1 MIVNKSSNYFLEK
14 IKRYFSFEKIKKI
27 CVAVSGGLDSMVL
40 LNLLMDISYIK
51 KLEVAHCNFGLRK
64 KESNDDEIFIKSFC
78 EKKNIVLHLKRFDT
92 LNFSKEKKLS
102 IQMAARKLRYDW
114 FNSLLKKNYS
124 CEYYIALGH
133 HLNDSIETF
142 FLNILRGTSV
152 KGLLGIPKKN
162 KNFIRPL
169 SSFTKDEI
177 LRYAKIKNISWRS
190 DSSNL
195 ETKYLRN
202 KVRLSLNNFYSY
214 FPSFFNGIK
223 KTINYLQYDNLII
236 EDKIKEICEDITEEK
251 NNNPLVWKIKYKKLE
266 NLIPLSFYL
275 FRIFSPYGFRD
286 INNLKS
292 LIFSQSGKYIIS
304 NEYYILKNRDHWILF
319 SNKKLEGKGKN
330 YTIQNIKEYDKNFF
344 PIKIDFSIQLKK
356 TNNYYNNNN
365 KFFVDFG
372 KIQLPL
378 YIRTWRNGDY
388 FYPINMKGKKK
399 LSKYYK
405 ENKYSFLE
413 KENTW
418 LLINGN
424 NDIILVMGN
433 RGNRLDN
440 RFKITG
446 QTKKILEIK
455 I

>member
-1 MIVNKSSNYFLEK
+1 MVNNSSNYFLEK
-14 IKRYFSFEKIKKI
+14 IKKDFSFEKIKKI

-40 LNLLMDISYIK
+40 LNLLLDILSIK

-64 KESNDDEIFIKSFC
+64 KESNDDEIFVKRFC
-78 EKKNIVLHLKRFDT
+78 EKKNIVLHIKRFDT
-92 LNFSKEKKLS
+92 INFSKEKKLS

-114 FNSLLKKNYS
+114 FNSLLKKNDS
-124 CEYYIALGH
+124 CGYYIALGH

-162 KNFIRPL
+162 INFIRPL
-169 SSFTKDEI
+169 SYFTKNEI
-177 LRYAKIKNISWRS
+177 LHYSKIKNINWRL

-202 KVRLSLNNFYSY
+202 KLRLALNGFYSS
-214 FPSFFNGIK
+214 FPLFFNGIK
-223 KTINYLQYDNLII
+223 KTINYLQSDNFII
-236 EDKIKEICEDITEEK
+236 EDKIKEICENITIEK
-251 NNNPLVWKIKYKKLE
+251 NYDPLIWKIQYKKLE

-275 FRIFSPYGFRD
+275 FKIFSPYGFRD
-286 INNLKS
+286 INSLKS
-292 LIFSQSGKYIIS
+292 LIYSQSGKYIVS
-304 NEYYILKNRDHWILF
+304 NKYYILKNRNHWILF
-319 SNKKLEGKGKN
+319 SNKKLGKKWKN
-330 YTIQNIKEYDKNFF
+330 YTIQNIKKFDKNYF

-356 TNNYYNNNN
+356 TNDYYSNNNH
-365 KFFVDFG
+365 FFVDFE
-372 KIQLPL
+372 KIKFPL

-424 NDIILVMGN
+424 NNIVLVMGN

-440 RFKITG
+440 RFKITE